1 MLNSQRQKWDYAV
14 RHIEKRSITYYN
26 KKKIRGQKKI
36 KKWFIHIKS
45 LFIKLL
51 KGEQ

>member
-26 KKKIRGQKKI
+26 KKKI